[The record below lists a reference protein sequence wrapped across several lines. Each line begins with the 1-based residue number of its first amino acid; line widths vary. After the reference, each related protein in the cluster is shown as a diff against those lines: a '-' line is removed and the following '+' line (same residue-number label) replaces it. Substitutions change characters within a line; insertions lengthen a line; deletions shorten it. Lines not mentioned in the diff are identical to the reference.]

1 MDYLSFREYFNRIFE
16 KNGLEIYS
24 TDENIRKFYDLTIK
38 MVETNKVM
46 NITALTTMDKIIPL
60 HYADCVKAAALIP
73 QNATVADIGC
83 GGGFP
88 ILPLSIV
95 RPDLKLVGI
104 DSTEKK
110 IRYVQNTADELGL
123 SVTAISGR
131 AEDLAK
137 QTDYRDYFDV
147 VISRAVARL
156 NILDELCM
164 PFVKV
169 GGTWIA
175 MKGPNEPIKPALQA
189 IRMLGGSLEDTI
201 SYQQPGGDARVIYVV
216 KKISQTPT
224 KYPRNSAQIKKK
236 TAADSDDTIVT
247 VWSGDGGGQAVWE
260 ELVDEWNATEGDKK
274 NVYIQWDTV
283 MDATQHDVAQQSGQ
297 LPELVGL
304 SGTRIKKFQKLF
316 YQKKKNL

>member
-1 MDYLSFREYFNRIFE
+1 MDYLSFREYFIRIFY
-16 KNGLEIYS
+16 KNGLETYI
-24 TDENIRKFYDLTIK
+24 TEEHIRKFYDLTVK

-88 ILPLSIV
+88 ILPLAIV

-110 IRYVQNTADELGL
+110 IRYVQSTADELGL

-137 QTDYRDYFDV
+137 QTDYRDHFDV

-156 NILDELCM
+156 NVLDELCM

-169 GGTWIA
+169 GGRFIA
-175 MKGPNEPIKPALQA
+175 LKGAAGQEELSEAMNGIQK
-189 IRMLGGSLEDTI
+189 LGGQLHGTDEYSLFTADDEEK
-201 SYQQPGGDARVIYVV
+201 RVMVRID
-216 KKISQTPT
+216 KISATP
-224 KYPRNSAQIKKK
+224 KEYPRAFGAIKKK
-236 TAADSDDTIVT
+236 P
-247 VWSGDGGGQAVWE
+247 
-260 ELVDEWNATEGDKK
+260 L
-274 NVYIQWDTV
+274 
-283 MDATQHDVAQQSGQ
+283 
-297 LPELVGL
+297 
-304 SGTRIKKFQKLF
+304 
-316 YQKKKNL
+316 

>member
-1 MDYLSFREYFNRIFE
+1 MDYLSFREYFIRIFY
-16 KNGLEIYS
+16 KNRLETYI
-24 TDENIRKFYDLTIK
+24 TEEHIRKFYDLTVK

-88 ILPLSIV
+88 ILPLAIV
-95 RPDLKLVGI
+95 RPDLNLVGI

-137 QTDYRDYFDV
+137 QTDYRDHFDV

-156 NILDELCM
+156 NVLDELCM
-164 PFVKV
+164 PFVRV
-169 GGTWIA
+169 GGRFFALKGAAGQEELSEA
-175 MKGPNEPIKPALQA
+175 MNGIQK
-189 IRMLGGSLEDTI
+189 LGGQLQGTDEYSLFTADDEEK
-201 SYQQPGGDARVIYVV
+201 RVMVRID
-216 KKISQTPT
+216 KISATP
-224 KYPRNSAQIKKK
+224 KEYPRAFGVIKKK
-236 TAADSDDTIVT
+236 P
-247 VWSGDGGGQAVWE
+247 
-260 ELVDEWNATEGDKK
+260 L
-274 NVYIQWDTV
+274 
-283 MDATQHDVAQQSGQ
+283 
-297 LPELVGL
+297 
-304 SGTRIKKFQKLF
+304 
-316 YQKKKNL
+316 

>member
-1 MDYLSFREYFNRIFE
+1 MDYLSFREYFIRIFQ
-16 KNGLEIYS
+16 KNGLEAYS
-24 TDENIRKFYDLTIK
+24 TDENIRKFYDLTVK

-46 NITALTTMDKIIPL
+46 NITALTTVDKIIPL

-88 ILPLSIV
+88 ILPLAIV

-137 QTDYRDYFDV
+137 QTDYRDHFDV

-156 NILDELCM
+156 NVLDELCM
-164 PFVKV
+164 PFVRV
-169 GGTWIA
+169 GGRFIA
-175 MKGPNEPIKPALQA
+175 LKGAAGQEELSEAMNGIQK
-189 IRMLGGSLEDTI
+189 LGGQLQGTDEYSLFTADDEEK
-201 SYQQPGGDARVIYVV
+201 RVMVSID
-216 KKISQTPT
+216 KISATP
-224 KYPRNSAQIKKK
+224 KEYPRVFGAIKKK
-236 TAADSDDTIVT
+236 P
-247 VWSGDGGGQAVWE
+247 
-260 ELVDEWNATEGDKK
+260 L
-274 NVYIQWDTV
+274 
-283 MDATQHDVAQQSGQ
+283 
-297 LPELVGL
+297 
-304 SGTRIKKFQKLF
+304 
-316 YQKKKNL
+316 

>member
-1 MDYLSFREYFNRIFE
+1 MDYLSFREYFIRIFG
-16 KNGLEIYS
+16 KNGLEDYC
-24 TDENIRKFYDLTIK
+24 TDENIRKFYDLTVK

-46 NITALTTMDKIIPL
+46 NITALTTVDKIIPL

-73 QNATVADIGC
+73 KNATVADIGC

-88 ILPLSIV
+88 ILPLAIV

-137 QTDYRDYFDV
+137 QTDYRDHFDV

-156 NILDELCM
+156 NVLEELCM

-169 GGTWIA
+169 GGRFIA
-175 MKGPNEPIKPALQA
+175 LKGAAGQEELSEAMNGIQK
-189 IRMLGGSLEDTI
+189 LGGQLQGIDEYSLFTADDEEK
-201 SYQQPGGDARVIYVV
+201 RVMVRID
-216 KKISQTPT
+216 KISATP
-224 KYPRNSAQIKKK
+224 KEYPRAFGAIKKK
-236 TAADSDDTIVT
+236 P
-247 VWSGDGGGQAVWE
+247 
-260 ELVDEWNATEGDKK
+260 L
-274 NVYIQWDTV
+274 
-283 MDATQHDVAQQSGQ
+283 
-297 LPELVGL
+297 
-304 SGTRIKKFQKLF
+304 
-316 YQKKKNL
+316 

>member
-1 MDYLSFREYFNRIFE
+1 MDYLSFCEYFIRIFQ
-16 KNGLEIYS
+16 KNGLETYI
-24 TDENIRKFYDLTIK
+24 TEEHIRKFYDLTVK

-60 HYADCVKAAALIP
+60 HYADCVKATALIP

-88 ILPLSIV
+88 ILPLAIV

-110 IRYVQNTADELGL
+110 IRYVQSTADELGL

-137 QTDYRDYFDV
+137 QTDYRDHFDV

-156 NILDELCM
+156 NVLDELCM

-169 GGTWIA
+169 AGRFIA
-175 MKGPNEPIKPALQA
+175 LKGAAGQEELSEAMNG
-189 IRMLGGSLEDTI
+189 IRKLGGQLQGTDEYSLFTTDDEEK
-201 SYQQPGGDARVIYVV
+201 RVMVRID
-216 KKISQTPT
+216 KISATP
-224 KYPRNSAQIKKK
+224 KEYPRAFGAIKKK
-236 TAADSDDTIVT
+236 P
-247 VWSGDGGGQAVWE
+247 
-260 ELVDEWNATEGDKK
+260 L
-274 NVYIQWDTV
+274 
-283 MDATQHDVAQQSGQ
+283 
-297 LPELVGL
+297 
-304 SGTRIKKFQKLF
+304 
-316 YQKKKNL
+316 

>member
-1 MDYLSFREYFNRIFE
+1 MDYLSFREYFIRIFE
-16 KNGLEIYS
+16 KNVLEAYS
-24 TDENIRKFYDLTIK
+24 TDENIRKFYDLTVK

-88 ILPLSIV
+88 ILPLAIV

-137 QTDYRDYFDV
+137 QTDYRDHFDV

-156 NILDELCM
+156 NVLDELCM
-164 PFVKV
+164 PFVRV
-169 GGTWIA
+169 GGRFIA
-175 MKGPNEPIKPALQA
+175 LKGAAGQEELSEAMNGIQK
-189 IRMLGGSLEDTI
+189 LGGQLQGTDEYSLFTADDEEK
-201 SYQQPGGDARVIYVV
+201 RVMVRID
-216 KKISQTPT
+216 KISSTP
-224 KYPRNSAQIKKK
+224 KEYPRAFGAIKKK
-236 TAADSDDTIVT
+236 P
-247 VWSGDGGGQAVWE
+247 
-260 ELVDEWNATEGDKK
+260 L
-274 NVYIQWDTV
+274 
-283 MDATQHDVAQQSGQ
+283 
-297 LPELVGL
+297 
-304 SGTRIKKFQKLF
+304 
-316 YQKKKNL
+316 

>member
-1 MDYLSFREYFNRIFE
+1 MDYLSFREYFIRIFE
-16 KNGLEIYS
+16 KNGLEAYS
-24 TDENIRKFYDLTIK
+24 TDENIRKFYDLTVK

-46 NITALTTMDKIIPL
+46 NITALTTVDKIIPL
-60 HYADCVKAAALIP
+60 HYADCVKAAAFIP

-88 ILPLSIV
+88 ILPLAIV

-137 QTDYRDYFDV
+137 QTDYRDHFDV

-156 NILDELCM
+156 NVLDELCM

-169 GGTWIA
+169 GGLFIA
-175 MKGPNEPIKPALQA
+175 LKGAAGQEELSEAMNGIQK
-189 IRMLGGSLEDTI
+189 LGGQLQGIDEYSLFTADDEEK
-201 SYQQPGGDARVIYVV
+201 RVMVRID
-216 KKISQTPT
+216 KISATP
-224 KYPRNSAQIKKK
+224 KEYPRAFGAIKKK
-236 TAADSDDTIVT
+236 P
-247 VWSGDGGGQAVWE
+247 
-260 ELVDEWNATEGDKK
+260 L
-274 NVYIQWDTV
+274 
-283 MDATQHDVAQQSGQ
+283 
-297 LPELVGL
+297 
-304 SGTRIKKFQKLF
+304 
-316 YQKKKNL
+316 

>member
-1 MDYLSFREYFNRIFE
+1 MDYLSFREYFIRIFE
-16 KNGLEIYS
+16 KNGLEAYS
-24 TDENIRKFYDLTIK
+24 TDENIRKFYDLTVK

-88 ILPLSIV
+88 ILPLAIV

-137 QTDYRDYFDV
+137 QTDYRDHFDV

-156 NILDELCM
+156 NVLDELCM

-169 GGTWIA
+169 GGRFIA
-175 MKGPNEPIKPALQA
+175 LKGAAGQEELSEAMNGIQK
-189 IRMLGGSLEDTI
+189 LGGQLQGADEYSLFIADDEEK
-201 SYQQPGGDARVIYVV
+201 RVMVRID
-216 KKISQTPT
+216 KISSTP
-224 KYPRNSAQIKKK
+224 KEYPRAFGAIKKK
-236 TAADSDDTIVT
+236 P
-247 VWSGDGGGQAVWE
+247 
-260 ELVDEWNATEGDKK
+260 L
-274 NVYIQWDTV
+274 
-283 MDATQHDVAQQSGQ
+283 
-297 LPELVGL
+297 
-304 SGTRIKKFQKLF
+304 
-316 YQKKKNL
+316 

>member
-1 MDYLSFREYFNRIFE
+1 MDYLSFREYFIRIFE
-16 KNGLEIYS
+16 KNGLEDYS
-24 TDENIRKFYDLTIK
+24 TDENIRKFYDLTVK

-46 NITALTTMDKIIPL
+46 NITALTTVDKIIPL

-88 ILPLSIV
+88 ILPLAIV

-110 IRYVQNTADELGL
+110 IHYVQSTADELGL

-137 QTDYRDYFDV
+137 QTDYRDHFDV

-156 NILDELCM
+156 NVLDELCM

-169 GGTWIA
+169 GGRFIA
-175 MKGPNEPIKPALQA
+175 LKGAAGQEELSEAMNGIQK
-189 IRMLGGSLEDTI
+189 LGGQLHGTDEYSLFTADDEEK
-201 SYQQPGGDARVIYVV
+201 RVMVRID
-216 KKISQTPT
+216 KLSATP
-224 KYPRNSAQIKKK
+224 KEYPRAFGSIKKK
-236 TAADSDDTIVT
+236 P
-247 VWSGDGGGQAVWE
+247 
-260 ELVDEWNATEGDKK
+260 L
-274 NVYIQWDTV
+274 
-283 MDATQHDVAQQSGQ
+283 
-297 LPELVGL
+297 
-304 SGTRIKKFQKLF
+304 
-316 YQKKKNL
+316 